1 MYFTT
6 TLSSQILCTIL
17 FIYLVSHTHIASI
30 ILVISEN
37 ILHQSTYNQQLSE
50 VTIIV
55 RLVFVVV
62 YVGGLI
68 LAVFV
73 IC

>member
-17 FIYLVSHTHIASI
+17 FIYLVSHNHIASI

-37 ILHQSTYNQQLSE
+37 ILHQSTYNQQLPE